1 MQSGSL
7 YFGEFIF
14 GETETICTAASGE
27 GALKVALEKT

>member
-14 GETETICTAASGE
+14 GDTGKIFTAGIDT
-27 GALKVALEKT
+27 GIDGRI